1 MNPIIK
7 GKIMEEKLY
16 GLYLF
21 KNSNNI
27 IFKKQY
33 MNNIS
38 NMNFKQKMKFYQ
50 KENDLNGIGKII

>member
-1 MNPIIK
+1 
-7 GKIMEEKLY
+7 
-16 GLYLF
+16 
-21 KNSNNI
+21 
-27 IFKKQY
+27 